1 MFFFFFSFLCSRAY
15 FSRGESSPRLFHT
28 PLRSALSE
36 GNLLFIALCEGMQ
49 GRKEEG
55 KTMVSTATGLKQPTR
70 SRCRFSGLVLNRR
83 CRRSLG
89 VCLWERRGVWIG
101 SRLIDIFPSLARL
114 LQPSLRAN
122 RSFLS
127 SVNSGGRLF
136 CSGLQQYQWSGAG
149 ALGAATGKGRVD
161 RRDEGEKWE
170 RAALIHKQKVL
181 CPPK

>member
-1 MFFFFFSFLCSRAY
+1 MHSSGSLSFLSLLSRV
-15 FSRGESSPRLFHT
+15 FQPGESSPRLFHT

-70 SRCRFSGLVLNRR
+70 LRRFSGLVLSHR

-89 VCLWERRGVWIG
+89 VCLREERCLAR
-101 SRLIDIFPSLARL
+101 SRLIDIFPSSARL
-114 LQPSLRAN
+114 LRPSLRPN

-127 SVNSGGRLF
+127 SVNSGRRLF
-136 CSGLQQYQWSGAG
+136 CSGLQQYQ
-149 ALGAATGKGRVD
+149 
-161 RRDEGEKWE
+161 
-170 RAALIHKQKVL
+170 
-181 CPPK
+181 